1 MHNFRSSFWV
11 FIVASNLSLL
21 SVFAS
26 QARHIFL
33 CFTVGHFTVGQGSL
47 TVAAFVDIIY
57 L

>member
-33 CFTVGHFTVGQGSL
+33 CFTVGQGSL